1 MGITLEP
8 STRGTKEDSCSPV
21 YGDYSRGPQADS
33 RSTQLFPCIWG
44 LLLFLFFRKVY
55 FMQNYSL
62 ITQPWIKIK
71 FKQGNTKEIS
81 LQDLFKQIDNIQSLD
96 GDMATQNLAIFRLI
110 LALVTTVYQRVNSQ
124 GQKYNYL
131 QEDPDF
137 IDIDSAK
144 DELLTTWQNL
154 YQSHDFSQ
162 VLVYLAKHQNEFN
175 FINDK
180 KPFYQVTKTFF
191 DAHATST
198 SDHCL
203 KSKSGTGI
211 VSNSLL
217 NRQICQSNNSL
228 VTYAP
233 VGNLEK
239 NDLSFTS
246 FIRWIIAYQSFTSAS
261 DKNKLKGKKY
271 SKSTGYLYS
280 INPVFV
286 KGSDFVNT
294 LLLNLVLFNDSDE
307 LPKPQPIWE
316 QTSDQILHKALANY
330 VPDNIPELYTWPAR
344 FLFISPDL
352 KVLPLGLP
360 KIDTSNLFVEPMTTW
375 HYAKKTSSFLP
386 STYRKE
392 TMNVAM
398 WRNFGEY
405 VNTNS
410 ADLHN
415 PGIVSWIHLLE
426 DKSILPLDFK
436 LNLQT
441 AALIK
446 DGNPSSQM
454 PIFELHD
461 NLALNSSV
469 VFGPNGVKWQTIIE
483 NIIDQTQKASNH
495 LYGFGKNI
503 ESLRH
508 LENSSF
514 AGTLKAEF
522 YRKLNKPFRAWL
534 NQLDSKRDA
543 TSQIQAWQAQCYDIA
558 KAVINNVIQT
568 STLHDYILDANG
580 HNIFNYQAMVLAKI
594 KKDLSLN

>member
-1 MGITLEP
+1 
-8 STRGTKEDSCSPV
+8 
-21 YGDYSRGPQADS
+21 
-33 RSTQLFPCIWG
+33 
-44 LLLFLFFRKVY
+44 
-55 FMQNYSL
+55 MQNYSL

-71 FKQGNTKEIS
+71 FKQGNTKKIS

-131 QEDPDF
+131 QKDPDF

-162 VLVYLAKHQNEFN
+162 VLVYLAKYQKEFN

-198 SDHCL
+198 SDYCL

-217 NRQICQSNNSL
+217 NRQICQSNSSL

-246 FIRWIIAYQSFTSAS
+246 FIRWIIAYQNFTSAS

-271 SKSTGYLYS
+271 SKSAGYLYS

-316 QTSDQILHKALANY
+316 QTSDQILHKALTNY

-375 HYAKKTSSFLP
+375 HYVKKTSSFLP

-410 ADLHN
+410 DNLHN
-415 PGIVSWIHLLE
+415 PGIVSWIHQLE
-426 DKSILPLDFK
+426 DQSILPLDFK
-436 LNLQT
+436 LNLQI

-508 LENSSF
+508 LENSGF
-514 AGTLKAEF
+514 AGALKAKF
-522 YRKLNKPFRAWL
+522 YRKLNKPFRTWL
-534 NQLDSKRDA
+534 NQLDSKRNA
-543 TSQIQAWQAQCYDIA
+543 TKQIQAWQAQCYDIA

-568 STLHDYILDANG
+568 STPHDYILDANG
-580 HNIFNYQAMVLAKI
+580 HNIFNYKAMVLAKI

>member
-1 MGITLEP
+1 
-8 STRGTKEDSCSPV
+8 
-21 YGDYSRGPQADS
+21 
-33 RSTQLFPCIWG
+33 
-44 LLLFLFFRKVY
+44 
-55 FMQNYSL
+55 MQNYSL

-81 LQDLFKQIDNIQSLD
+81 LQDVFKQIDNIQSLD
-96 GDMATQNLAIFRLI
+96 GDMATQNLSIFRLI

-162 VLVYLAKHQNEFN
+162 VLVYLDKHQNEFN

-203 KSKSGTGI
+203 KSKAGTGI
-211 VSNSLL
+211 VPNSLL
-217 NRQICQSNNSL
+217 NRQICQSNNSF
-228 VTYAP
+228 VTYAH

-239 NDLSFTS
+239 NELSFTS
-246 FIRWIIAYQSFTSAS
+246 FIRWIIAYQNFTSAS
-261 DKNKLKGKKY
+261 DKNKIKGEKY
-271 SKSTGYLYS
+271 SKSAGYLYS

-307 LPKPQPIWE
+307 LQKPQPIWE
-316 QTSDQILHKALANY
+316 QTSDQILHKALTNY
-330 VPDNIPELYTWPAR
+330 VPDNIPELYTWPSR

-352 KVLPLGLP
+352 KVLPIGLP

-375 HYAKKTSSFLP
+375 HYVKKTSSFLP
-386 STYRKE
+386 SNYHKE

-405 VNTNS
+405 VNTNND
-410 ADLHN
+410 DLHQ
-415 PGIVSWIHLLE
+415 PGIVSWIHMLE
-426 DKSILPLDFK
+426 DKSMLPLNFK

-461 NLALNSSV
+461 NLAINSKV
-469 VFGPNGVKWQTIIE
+469 VFGPNGAKWQTIIE
-483 NIIDQTQKASNH
+483 NIIDQTQKTSNH

-508 LENSSF
+508 LTNSGF
-514 AGTLKAEF
+514 ASALKAKF
-522 YRKLNKPFRAWL
+522 YNKLNRPFRTWL
-534 NQLDSKRDA
+534 DQLDSNGDSIK
-543 TSQIQAWQAQCYDIA
+543 QIQAWQLQCDNIA
-558 KAVINNVIQT
+558 KTVLNNVIQT
-568 STLHDYILDANG
+568 SAPHDYRLDNNG
-580 HNIFNYQAMVLAKI
+580 NNIFNYQAMALAKI
-594 KKDLSLN
+594 KKDLN